1 MAKKVPVNF
10 RNFKKKAK
18 SKKKM
23 PMAFK
28 KKMKKA
34 SSKKY

>member
-1 MAKKVPVNF
+1 MPKKMPANF
-10 RNFKKKAK
+10 KNFKKK

-34 SSKKY
+34 SKKKY